1 MWLSAKLPFKNLK
14 KHLKSI
20 QNYLLLLIFL
30 LTVFFISYG
39 EFYLYTVWKC
49 PSCIS
54 DKAIPLSSF
63 QTISLMKFFLIENSL
78 IASFLIL
85 SSLVEGKKLK
95 ILLKTVRFLI
105 LLIIPVQFVA
115 MYFTGEYIKLQPI
128 LQIRY
133 IGFVI
138 NLKSVFIFLS
148 TMLLI
153 FLTGFLIDFLTK
165 KYCKENYLKIIGMLF
180 ALNIILVYFTMNN
193 LAAIKFKKY
202 YSVNFYPPLREFV
215 KLGYLAFHTKDIYLV
230 KSLTKEEKKIAEE
243 YGFFIHSNKTYPVIK
258 NFVYASPF
266 PFSAGKKIQRP
277 NIIIFFV
284 ESLSAGMVNLYN
296 PTYKNLT
303 PNINDFAN
311 QSMIVTDYYNH
322 TYPTIPGL
330 QGQMAS
336 FYPPFNWYDWDL
348 TSDEIKLNKLLSIVN
363 VLDNKGYR
371 TVYLTHST
379 EFDTFLKPHIL
390 ALGFDKTYFEEDS
403 IYDRYRPKKGFPEY
417 CGADDQTVFK
427 VTKDLIEQLSTKQPF
442 FLAVSTIET
451 HSGYKPKKNAKKYEL
466 NPKNSILTQIHNLD
480 YSFGIFWKWFQKS
493 RLKNNTIVVLTAD
506 HAHNPTIPYNETF
519 GDYVSH
525 TTFDRICLIIYDP
538 FHKLPNKFKAKT
550 TSIDLVPSLIHLMG
564 FENFP
569 NPWLGL
575 SFFGDRQ
582 VFDKSLGLH
591 NTFTLMKLENGEMT
605 VFDET
610 ENYEKKQ
617 LLNIIHFTQGIYIQN
632 RLWNNNIKIKLEN
645 DRARILR
652 LKLKKATSL
661 Q

>member
-1 MWLSAKLPFKNLK
+1 MLHLDKAGFKTSGLK
-14 KHLKSI
+14 NS
-20 QNYLLLLIFL
+20 LILFVFV
-30 LTVFFISYG
+30 LTVFSISYG
-39 EFYLYTVWKC
+39 EFYLYTMWKC

-54 DKAIPLSSF
+54 DKAIPLFSF

-78 IASFLIL
+78 IASFLMV
-85 SSLVEGKKLK
+85 SSLVERKRLK
-95 ILLKTVRFLI
+95 TFLKTVRFLI
-105 LLIIPVQFVA
+105 LLVIPVQFVA

-138 NLKSVFIFLS
+138 NLKSVFIFVS

-153 FLTGFLIDFLTK
+153 FFTGYLIDFLTK
-165 KYCKENYLKIIGMLF
+165 KYCRENYLKIIGLLF
-180 ALNIILVYFTMNN
+180 ALNILLVYFTMNN
-193 LAAIKFKKY
+193 LAATRFKKY
-202 YSVNFYPPLREFV
+202 YAVNFYPPVREFL

-230 KSLTKEEKKIAEE
+230 KDLTEDEKKLAED
-243 YGFFIHSNKTYPVIK
+243 YGFFIHYGKTYPLIK
-258 NFVYASPF
+258 NFVYASPLPF
-266 PFSAGKKIQRP
+266 PKTKDVKKP
-277 NIIIFFV
+277 NIIVFFV
-284 ESLSAGMVNLYN
+284 ESLSAGMVNPYN
-296 PTYKNLT
+296 PTYPDLT
-303 PNINDFAN
+303 PNINNFADK
-311 QSMIVTDYYNH
+311 SMVVKNYFNH

-363 VLDNKGYR
+363 MLDKMGYR
-371 TVYLTHST
+371 TVYLTHSS

-403 IYDRYRPKKGFPEY
+403 IYDKYRPEKGFPKY
-417 CGADDQTVFK
+417 CGADDKTVFN
-427 VTKDLIEQLSTKQPF
+427 VVKDLAGNLSKKQPF

-451 HSGYKPKKNAKKYEL
+451 HSGYKPKKDAKKYPDKPE
-466 NPKNSILTQIHNLD
+466 NRILTQVHNLD
-480 YSFGIFWKWFQKS
+480 YSFGIFWEWFKKS
-493 RLKNNTIVVLTAD
+493 SLKDNTIVILTAD
-506 HAHNPTIPYNETF
+506 HAHNPTIPFNATF

-525 TTFDRICLIIYDP
+525 STFDKVCLIIYDP
-538 FHKLPNKFKAKT
+538 LHKLPKEFEANT
-550 TSIDLVPSLIHLMG
+550 TSIDLTPTLIHLLG

-582 VFDKSLGLH
+582 VFNKSLGLH
-591 NTFTLMKLENGEMT
+591 NTFTLMKVVNGEMT

-610 ENYEKKQ
+610 ETFEKKQ
-617 LLNIIHFTQGIYIQN
+617 LLDIIHFTQGIYIQN
-632 RLWNNNIKIKLEN
+632 RLWNNNIKITLEN
-645 DRARILR
+645 DKKII
-652 LKLKKATSL
+652 LKKKIEKITSS

>member
-1 MWLSAKLPFKNLK
+1 MLPSANIEKAKSLKN
-14 KHLKSI
+14 SVI
-20 QNYLLLLIFL
+20 LLIFV
-30 LTVFFISYG
+30 LTVFSISYG
-39 EFYLYTVWKC
+39 EFYLYTMWKC

-54 DKAIPLSSF
+54 DKAIPLFSF

-78 IASFLIL
+78 IASFLMV
-85 SSLVEGKKLK
+85 SSLVERKRLK
-95 ILLKTVRFLI
+95 TFLKTVRFLI
-105 LLIIPVQFVA
+105 LLVIPVQFVA

-138 NLKSVFIFLS
+138 NLKSVFIFIS

-153 FLTGFLIDFLTK
+153 FLTGYLIDFLTK
-165 KYCKENYLKIIGMLF
+165 RYCKENYLKIIGLLF
-180 ALNIILVYFTMNN
+180 ALNILLVYFTMNN
-193 LAAIKFKKY
+193 TATIKFKKY
-202 YSVNFYPPLREFV
+202 YAVNFYPPVREFL

-230 KSLTKEEKKIAEE
+230 KDLTEDEKKLAED
-243 YGFFIHSNKTYPVIK
+243 YGFFIHYGKTYPLIK
-258 NFVYASPF
+258 NFVYASPLPF
-266 PFSAGKKIQRP
+266 PKTKDVKKP
-277 NIIIFFV
+277 NIIVFFV
-284 ESLSAGMVNLYN
+284 ESLSAGMVNPYN
-296 PTYKNLT
+296 PTYPDLT
-303 PNINDFAN
+303 PNINNFADK
-311 QSMIVTDYYNH
+311 SMVVKNYFNH

-363 VLDNKGYR
+363 VLDKMGYR
-371 TVYLTHST
+371 TVYLTHSS

-403 IYDRYRPKKGFPEY
+403 IYDKYRPEKGFPEY
-417 CGADDQTVFK
+417 CGAEDKTVFNA
-427 VTKDLIEQLSTKQPF
+427 VKDLAGNLSKKQPF

-451 HSGYKPKKNAKKYEL
+451 HSGYKPKKDAKKYPEK
-466 NPKNSILTQIHNLD
+466 PENSILTQVHNLD
-480 YSFGIFWKWFQKS
+480 YSFGIFWEWFKKS
-493 RLKNNTIVVLTAD
+493 SLKDNTIVILTAD
-506 HAHNPTIPYNETF
+506 HAHNPTIPFNATF

-525 TTFDRICLIIYDP
+525 STFDKVCLIIYDP
-538 FHKLPNKFKAKT
+538 LHKLPKEFEANT
-550 TSIDLVPSLIHLMG
+550 TSIDLTPTLIHLLG

-582 VFDKSLGLH
+582 VFNKSLGLH
-591 NTFTLMKLENGEMT
+591 NTFTLMKVANGEMT

-610 ENYEKKQ
+610 ETFEKKQ
-617 LLNIIHFTQGIYIQN
+617 LLDIIHFTQGIYIQN
-632 RLWNNNIKIKLEN
+632 RLWNNNIKITLEN
-645 DRARILR
+645 DKKII
-652 LKLKKATSL
+652 LKKKIEKITSS